1 MQYQPSWNNNT
12 YEDKKDNERLKYKL
26 KLIGK
31 QYIALKFSTERHGT
45 IN

>member
-12 YEDKKDNERLKYKL
+12 YEDKKEIMKGLN
-26 KLIGK
+26 
-31 QYIALKFSTERHGT
+31 